1 MTRVRESCER
11 MRRNDCTLAVLPTE
25 DTELRE
31 RLAAAVTRGPRLR
44 LAVLFGS
51 RATGKARP
59 GSDVDVGIVPVNAG
73 LPLSEELALASALS
87 GAATAEVDLV
97 RLDQDN
103 PLLGAEVAR
112 TGVCLFEE
120 APGTFA
126 AYRADAMSTW
136 IDFEWT
142 MAPHH
147 ARFLRRLA
155 GDR

>member
-1 MTRVRESCER
+1 MTPVTAWRVSGGRDGQGQGRRKPSPPVTRVRESCER

-97 RLDQDN
+97 
-103 PLLGAEVAR
+103 
-112 TGVCLFEE
+112 
-120 APGTFA
+120 
-126 AYRADAMSTW
+126 
-136 IDFEWT
+136 
-142 MAPHH
+142 
-147 ARFLRRLA
+147 
-155 GDR
+155 